1 MDFNYIIYTVLGY
14 LLGSIPTAVWLG
26 KNKYG
31 IDVREHG
38 SHNAGATNTFRVL
51 GQKAGI
57 VVLSIDVLKGLAATV
72 LPLIMMPDLL
82 GSDALVNIQML
93 SSMAC
98 VLGHVFP
105 VFANFDGGKGVA
117 TSLGVII
124 GLHPPAAIIALGIFL
139 AVYLAFSFVSLG
151 AICAAIS
158 FPILLYF
165 RFHVSSFNLILFSTI
180 LSLAVIV
187 AHKKNILRLLNKTEP
202 KMPLLRKKE

>member
-1 MDFNYIIYTVLGY
+1 MDFNYIYYPILGY

-26 KNKYG
+26 KSKYD
-31 IDVREHG
+31 IDIREHG
-38 SHNAGATNTFRVL
+38 SRNAGATNTFRVL

-57 VVLSIDVLKGLAATV
+57 VVLCIDVLKGLIATV
-72 LPLIMMPDLL
+72 LPLVLMPDKL

-105 VFANFDGGKGVA
+105 IFANFDGGKGVA

-139 AVYLAFSFVSLG
+139 AVYLASSFVSLG
-151 AICAAIS
+151 AIFAAVS

-165 RFHVSSFNLILFSTI
+165 RFHVDSFNLILFSSV
-180 LSLAVIV
+180 LSLAVII
-187 AHKKNILRLLNKTEP
+187 AHRKNIIRLVNRTES
-202 KMPLLRKKE
+202 KMPLFRKKE

>member
-1 MDFNYIIYTVLGY
+1 LGY

-165 RFHVSSFNLILFSTI
+165 RFHVSSFHLILFSTI

>member
-158 FPILLYF
+158 FPMLLYF